1 MKKIKTEI
9 IPLGQNCIPRTVL
22 TRWKIKSSKIFGEKT
37 YPFDLAVFGL
47 PEITKCLKNDFNEIF
62 DNLLFNG
69 EYWYKSPNCI
79 YFMHDKK
86 YKENEKEK
94 LISKYKKRINNF
106 RTKINETDNILFV
119 QILGEDEDIIN
130 QYNELKRLRNDKPF
144 KMAIIDTQNIVKS
157 IDLKDIYV
165 LKLPFPSEEYKNN
178 WWKKEFYNSKIGKQF
193 EKQIADFCLNVLNT

>member
-22 TRWKIKSSKIFGEKT
+22 TRWKIKPSKIFGEKT

>member
-9 IPLGQNCIPRTVL
+9 IPLGQNCIPRTIL
-22 TRWKIKSSKIFGEKT
+22 TRWKIKPSKILGEKT

-62 DNLLFNG
+62 DNLSFNG

-94 LISKYKKRINNF
+94 LILKYQKTSSI
-106 RTKINETDNILFV
+106 ETVEKFV
-119 QILGEDEDIIN
+119 FLLDP
-130 QYNELKRLRNDKPF
+130 K
-144 KMAIIDTQNIVKS
+144 
-157 IDLKDIYV
+157 
-165 LKLPFPSEEYKNN
+165 
-178 WWKKEFYNSKIGKQF
+178 
-193 EKQIADFCLNVLNT
+193 